1 MSRPATFRQADVE
14 RAIKAAQASGL
25 PVAGCEITPEGTIR
39 ILTTPPI
46 KAEVP
51 ADTYGGWKKQRGDRA
66 A

>member
-1 MSRPATFRQADVE
+1 MSRPATFKQADLQ
-14 RAIKAAQASGL
+14 RAIKAFKAEGL
-25 PVAGCEITPEGTIR
+25 PVCGGEITADGKIS

-46 KAEVP
+46 KADVP